1 MIRLNIT
8 DIPGVVPNKLV
19 FPVVLL
25 CPKGVVC
32 WVDCWGC
39 PNKFVP
45 DVAPKPNP
53 VGLFDWPNAEVAVL
67 VPKRF
72 VLAFCWVPN
81 KLVLVFVVP
90 NPIKRQKKKKL
101 HFYYPIY
108 KELILRIKRN

>member
-1 MIRLNIT
+1 M
-8 DIPGVVPNKLV
+8 
-19 FPVVLL
+19 VLL

-53 VGLFDWPNAEVAVL
+53 AGLFDWPNAEVAVL

-90 NPIKRQKKKKL
+90 NPIKRQKKKKNYI
-101 HFYYPIY
+101 FI
-108 KELILRIKRN
+108 IQFIRN